1 MRLIAHTD
9 VIELSQL
16 FTHKLRIRMQEA
28 LYVCSAQIFLFVCIY
43 VYPFEGRTFSSMCAN
58 DLRPNLLWIFAV
70 LYAFI
75 FSLCPTIWCHKSKF
89 NQLILTMHAAHT
101 ALSARRL
108 KRKSKRMCLCLWVE
122 RVQLPTSKG
131 NDTWLPYL
139 TAKGKWKGC
148 LCVWKYAFVRRMWLV
163 ACYN

>member
-1 MRLIAHTD
+1 MRGKVVRNMRLIAHTD

-28 LYVCSAQIFLFVCIY
+28 LYVCSAQIFLFVCMY

-75 FSLCPTIWCHKSKF
+75 LYFHFAQPYDVI
-89 NQLILTMHAAHT
+89 NQNSI
-101 ALSARRL
+101 S
-108 KRKSKRMCLCLWVE
+108 
-122 RVQLPTSKG
+122 
-131 NDTWLPYL
+131 
-139 TAKGKWKGC
+139 
-148 LCVWKYAFVRRMWLV
+148 
-163 ACYN
+163 